1 MEKMLESI
9 RSEVLPGLQPH
20 IEARNEA
27 EEQIKRLETAL
38 AGYRA
43 KAENME
49 AEIAALTVKAG
60 ELLTQG
66 KDITATEKKSRDTK
80 GGLAECRDWIA
91 RIEKELLPGAREK
104 LNAAER
110 SLEGAY
116 ARALNEEKGKI
127 EKIINAHITN
137 AMEEFD
143 DFMVAERMLSNEFRL
158 NASRSYT
165 PRIGRFIIDDGR
177 FARLVENTM
186 GIFR

>member
-9 RSEVLPGLQPH
+9 RSEVLPGLQSH

-27 EEQIKRLETAL
+27 EEQIRRLDTAL

-43 KAENME
+43 KAESME

-60 ELLTQG
+60 EFLIQG

-91 RIEKELLPGAREK
+91 RIEKELLPGAKEK

-127 EKIINAHITN
+127 ETTMNAHITN

-143 DFMVAERMLSNEFRL
+143 DFMVAEKMLSHELRL
-158 NASRSYT
+158 NTRRSYT
-165 PRIGRFIIDDGR
+165 PMIGRFVIDDGR
-177 FARLVENTM
+177 FTRLVENAM